1 MTDKVYSTLY
11 LAYEIIN
18 ILYSVTLLSSVCLI
32 LIIWPAKRR
41 VKLDVSIVADGL
53 ILQFNVQM
61 LSLYAIF
68 VMETLCGVSTVRI
81 IPYVMN
87 RTYVWSTW
95 MIAINDGGRGFLG
108 R

>member
-1 MTDKVYSTLY
+1 
-11 LAYEIIN
+11 
-18 ILYSVTLLSSVCLI
+18 
-32 LIIWPAKRR
+32 
-41 VKLDVSIVADGL
+41 VSIVQAGSTV
-53 ILQFNVQM
+53 QPNVQM
-61 LSLYAIF
+61 LVPYAIF